1 MQNYSKHL
9 KLIIAISLFAFTIN
23 SCKKEDNNPGTPDVV
38 EFDQNIKNL
47 VDEISADSLQKKV
60 QWLENMGSRFAL
72 NDDRK
77 DIAKKIRDRFI
88 SYGYTNVKLDSFYVS
103 LRTYWGQTY
112 YNTWQYNVIAKLE
125 GSVTPNYVYI
135 MGGHYDS
142 IIGND
147 GAYTT
152 APGANDN
159 ASGVAATLEVAR
171 VLKAQGFN
179 PQSTIEFIAFAAE
192 EFGLYGSYD
201 YAEKSKDASKD
212 IKFMLNNDM
221 IAYWPVGTANMR
233 VNILDYYTSTG
244 IRTKAQEYCKLY
256 TTLETIND
264 NYYQKYSD
272 SYSFYLNSYKAI
284 FFTTDADDPYY
295 HTINDLTANCN
306 FEICK
311 EITKINCAML
321 ADYNK

>member
-1 MQNYSKHL
+1 MKNSKHI
-9 KLIIAISLFAFTIN
+9 KLIVTISLFALIAN
-23 SCKKEDNNPGTPDVV
+23 SCKDENDSYYKPDIPI
-38 EFDQNIKNL
+38 FDQNVKDL
-47 VDEISADSLQKKV
+47 VDEINADSLEKKV
-60 QWLENMGSRFAL
+60 QWLEDMGSRFAV

-77 DIAKKIRDRFI
+77 AVAKRIRDRFI
-88 SYGYTNVKLDSFYVS
+88 SYGYTNAKLDSFYVS
-103 LRTYWGQTY
+103 LTTRWSQTY
-112 YNTWQYNVIAKLE
+112 YTWQYNVIATLE
-125 GSVTPNYVYI
+125 GSVTPSWVYV

-171 VLKAQGFN
+171 VLKEQGFN

-192 EFGLYGSYD
+192 EFGLYGSTD
-201 YAEKSKDASKD
+201 YAEKARYETKN

-221 IAYWPVGTANMR
+221 IAYWPVSSNNMR
-233 VNILDYYTSTG
+233 VNILDYNISTE
-244 IRTKAQEYCKLY
+244 IREKAQDYCNLY
-256 TTLETIND
+256 TLLETIND

-284 FFTTDADDPYY
+284 YFTTDADDPYY
-295 HTINDLTANCN
+295 HTINDVTANCN

-311 EITKINCAML
+311 EITKVNCAML
-321 ADYNK
+321 VDYNK